1 MRVRCASPA
10 DISGIASLVERYWE
24 FESIEGFSRAR
35 IESLLQ
41 GLLSEP
47 ARGACLVA
55 EENGVLQGYLVCVFM
70 LSLEHGGLMA
80 EIDEFFVLPEAR
92 CDGLGTLLL
101 QQAERDLAARGL
113 VRWQLQVA
121 VDNRRARVF
130 YERQGFSARAGYA
143 LLDQS
148 LRRR

>member
-1 MRVRCASPA
+1 MVVRCANPA
-10 DISGIASLVERYWE
+10 DISGIASLIERYWE
-24 FESIEGFSRAR
+24 FESIGGFSRPGM
-35 IESLLQ
+35 ESLLHS
-41 GLLSEP
+41 LFSEP
-47 ARGACLVA
+47 APGACWVA
-55 EENGVLQGYLVCVFM
+55 AANGALQGYLVCAFM

-80 EIDEFFVLPEAR
+80 EIDELFVLPEAR
-92 CDGLGTLLL
+92 SRGLGALLL
-101 QQAERDLAARGL
+101 QEAERDLAARGL

-143 LLDQS
+143 LLDKS